1 MRRFGCRDSVCVRAC
16 VRACALQTCHSRFHF
31 CNRPF
36 CVMLSLVFVL
46 SSFKV
51 HEVNKYWEG
60 VMVVVV
66 MKIQIIVLWF
76 VTPCNDVVGYQ
87 SFGGSCCL
95 HLHGPVKPEDG
106 GSKILRNSG
115 ILLHHYMGLKPKRP
129 RLDSVVL
136 LSLRQ
141 RFM

>member
-1 MRRFGCRDSVCVRAC
+1 
-16 VRACALQTCHSRFHF
+16 
-31 CNRPF
+31 
-36 CVMLSLVFVL
+36 MLSLVFVL

-87 SFGGSCCL
+87 SFGGSCWL
-95 HLHGPVKPEDG
+95 HLHFITTCHHNPEESNLKG
-106 GSKILRNSG
+106 HVVFYGSKVSEVT
-115 ILLHHYMGLKPKRP
+115 MA
-129 RLDSVVL
+129 
-136 LSLRQ
+136 
-141 RFM
+141 